1 MILLD
6 GMIRTRRFNEF
17 LNEFIRIHNKEQDD
31 KATWEF
37 YLHRVYD
44 MSFKDFLDSLPKE
57 GQAAT
62 KEDIAA
68 TVTNSADMLFSFDPC
83 QIPVNQSE

>member
-6 GMIRTRRFNEF
+6 GMIRTRRFSEF
-17 LNEFIRIHNKEQDD
+17 INEFIKIHNKEQDD

-37 YLHRVYD
+37 YIHRVFD
-44 MSFKDFLDSLPKE
+44 MSYKDFLDSLPKE
-57 GQAAT
+57 EQAAT

-68 TVTNSADMLFSFDPC
+68 TLTNSADLLHSFDPC
-83 QIPVNQSE
+83 QNPVNQSE

>member
-44 MSFKDFLDSLPKE
+44 MSFKDFLDTLPKE
-57 GQAAT
+57 GEQAPSEAVL
-62 KEDIAA
+62 AA
-68 TVTNSADMLFSFDPC
+68 TVTNSASLLNDFVPVN
-83 QIPVNQSE
+83 PVNQSE